1 VFKRLIF
8 RVVGSPPAP
17 GSDQEARLRWIRR
30 FYRLN
35 LIAIAIVVIVALVTG
50 SSFLWVLAAVVALM
64 WAGGV
69 LRITWSI
76 RRAHAGLSDR
86 S

>member
-8 RVVGSPPAP
+8 SVTGSPPTP
-17 GSDQEARLRWIRR
+17 GSDQEARLRWVRKL
-30 FYRLN
+30 YRLN
-35 LIAIAIVVIVALVTG
+35 LIAIALVVVLALVTG
-50 SSFLWVLAAVVALM
+50 SSFLWVLAVVVALM

-76 RRAHAGLSDR
+76 RRAHTGQP
-86 S
+86 